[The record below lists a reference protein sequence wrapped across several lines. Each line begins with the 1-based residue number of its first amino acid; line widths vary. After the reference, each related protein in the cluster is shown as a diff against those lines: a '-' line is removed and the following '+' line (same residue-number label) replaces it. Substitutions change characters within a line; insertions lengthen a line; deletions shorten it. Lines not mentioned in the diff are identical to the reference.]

1 MCLSP
6 VPCSCLVPANV
17 QSPGDMHCTQQKR
30 ERSKLVADLTSHDT
44 LGNIQYVSGLVLFS
58 SSSPSPPFP
67 PPPLGPPL
75 HHVASPAE
83 CPQVLSNQYAL
94 CTGERVC
101 TRTGGVWSHL
111 HVPLPSHLAN
121 ACLPLQR
128 VPDSLSC
135 CCCHHAHGDEQLGP
149 RSGASEGGRGGTVR
163 GGGASV
169 YVCVHACA
177 CVCGMCACMSTFMHA
192 WRV

>member
-1 MCLSP
+1 M
-6 VPCSCLVPANV
+6 LVV
-17 QSPGDMHCTQQKR
+17 W
-30 ERSKLVADLTSHDT
+30 
-44 LGNIQYVSGLVLFS
+44 S
-58 SSSPSPPFP
+58 SSALFPSPPLSA
-67 PPPLGPPL
+67 PLGSPL
-75 HHVASPAE
+75 PSLHRVASPAE

-149 RSGASEGGRGGTVR
+149 RSGASEGG
-163 GGGASV
+163 GGGGGGGGGQREEVGPVCV
-169 YVCVHACA
+169 YVCVCVCVWYVCMREYVHACVACLNLCVHA
-177 CVCGMCACMSTFMHA
+177 CVDVRAC
-192 WRV
+192 V